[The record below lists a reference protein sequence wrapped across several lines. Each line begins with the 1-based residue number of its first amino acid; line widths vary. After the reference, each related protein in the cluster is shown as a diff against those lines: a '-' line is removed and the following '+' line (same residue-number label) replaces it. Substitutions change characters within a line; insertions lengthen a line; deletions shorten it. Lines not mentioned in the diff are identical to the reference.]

1 MKKITKKTSSKKGFN
16 LVELICVIAI
26 ICILAAAVGFN
37 YLKIVKNLPWEE
49 IVGENP
55 FTTTSVAKN

>member
-1 MKKITKKTSSKKGFN
+1 MKKVMKSKSSNKGFN

-55 FTTTSVAKN
+55 FTTSAHK